1 MSTAVPV
8 ATNADEQ
15 LGQTVL
21 HELEWDPEI
30 PPGLA
35 DEIAIAVKD
44 GVVTLSGVVP
54 GYLVKD
60 AAEKAVKRVYGV
72 RAVAN
77 DLEINLTSWPT
88 DSEIAHQALLALES
102 HLFIPSDRITATVKR
117 GWITLE
123 GDVKWQFQ
131 KRLAESAVKKLKGV
145 LGINNDIEIRPKVSP
160 SQVKDNIEKAL
171 RRSAKVDARRIAVDI
186 EGSTATLSGSVSSW
200 AEREDAERAAWSAP
214 GITAVENHIRIEP

>member
-1 MSTAVPV
+1 M
-8 ATNADEQ
+8 
-15 LGQTVL
+15 
-21 HELEWDPEI
+21 
-30 PPGLA
+30 
-35 DEIAIAVKD
+35 
-44 GVVTLSGVVP
+44 
-54 GYLVKD
+54 
-60 AAEKAVKRVYGV
+60 
-72 RAVAN
+72 
-77 DLEINLTSWPT
+77 
-88 DSEIAHQALLALES
+88 
-102 HLFIPSDRITATVKR
+102 
-117 GWITLE
+117 E

-160 SQVKDNIEKAL
+160 SQVKDDIEKAL

>member
-1 MSTAVPV
+1 MSTAGQV

-15 LGQTVL
+15 LSQAVL
-21 HELEWDPEI
+21 YELAWEPEI

-44 GVVTLSGVVP
+44 GVVTLSGLVP
-54 GYLVKD
+54 DYLVKD

-77 DLEINLTSWPT
+77 DLEINPISWPT
-88 DSEIAHQALLALES
+88 DSEVAHQVLLALES
-102 HLFIPSDRITATVKR
+102 HLFIPSERITATVKR
-117 GWITLE
+117 GWVTLE

-145 LGINNDIEIRPKVSP
+145 LGVNNNIEIRTKVSP
-160 SQVKDNIEKAL
+160 SQAKDDIEKAL
-171 RRSAKVDARRIAVDI
+171 RRSATVDARRMTVEI
-186 EGSTATLSGSVSSW
+186 EGGTARLSGSASSW
-200 AEREDAERAAWSAP
+200 AEKEDAERAAWNAP
-214 GITAVENHIRIEP
+214 GITAVENSITIEP

>member
-1 MSTAVPV
+1 MAP
-8 ATNADEQ
+8 NADEQ
-15 LGQTVL
+15 LGQAVL
-21 HELEWDPEI
+21 RELEWDPEI

-72 RAVAN
+72 RAIAN

-102 HLFIPSDRITATVKR
+102 HLFIPSDRITATVMR

-160 SQVKDNIEKAL
+160 SQVKDDIEKAL
-171 RRSAKVDARRIAVDI
+171 RRSAKVEARRITVDI
-186 EGSTATLSGSVSSW
+186 EGSTATLNGSVSSW